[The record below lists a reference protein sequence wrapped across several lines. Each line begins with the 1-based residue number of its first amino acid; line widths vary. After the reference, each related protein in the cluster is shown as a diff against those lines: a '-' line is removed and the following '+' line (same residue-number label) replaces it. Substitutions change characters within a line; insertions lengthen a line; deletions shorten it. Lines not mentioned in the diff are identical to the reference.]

1 MKSVFAIEFLCGGL
15 QRFFYIKVK
24 SSSLSPLFFLFFFF
38 FCFSVWSL
46 AQKTWFACD
55 GLFVPHVF
63 QMLSV
68 SKNIYGVF
76 QVVRHSDVTKQG
88 SSES

>member
-1 MKSVFAIEFLCGGL
+1 MWWIAKVLLYKSKILFPFSS
-15 QRFFYIKVK
+15 FFFFF
-24 SSSLSPLFFLFFFF
+24 SFFLFFF
-38 FCFSVWSL
+38 FSVWSL

>member
-1 MKSVFAIEFLCGGL
+1 MWWIAKVLLYKSKILFPFSS
-15 QRFFYIKVK
+15 FF
-24 SSSLSPLFFLFFFF
+24 FFLF

-76 QVVRHSDVTKQG
+76 QVVRHSDVTGQG
-88 SSES
+88 IIET

>member
-1 MKSVFAIEFLCGGL
+1 MWWIAKVLLYKSKILFPF
-15 QRFFYIKVK
+15 
-24 SSSLSPLFFLFFFF
+24 SSFFFFF

-76 QVVRHSDVTKQG
+76 QVVRHSDVTGQG
-88 SSES
+88 IIET

>member
-1 MKSVFAIEFLCGGL
+1 VKSVFAIEFLCGGL

-24 SSSLSPLFFLFFFF
+24 SSSLSPLFFFLF

-76 QVVRHSDVTKQG
+76 QVVRHSDVTGQG
-88 SSES
+88 IIET

>member
-1 MKSVFAIEFLCGGL
+1 MVKSVFAIEFLCGGL
-15 QRFFYIKVK
+15 QSFFYIKVK
-24 SSSLSPLFFLFFFF
+24 SSSLPPFFF
-38 FCFSVWSL
+38 FCISVWSL

-76 QVVRHSDVTKQG
+76 QVVRHSDVTGQG
-88 SSES
+88 IIET